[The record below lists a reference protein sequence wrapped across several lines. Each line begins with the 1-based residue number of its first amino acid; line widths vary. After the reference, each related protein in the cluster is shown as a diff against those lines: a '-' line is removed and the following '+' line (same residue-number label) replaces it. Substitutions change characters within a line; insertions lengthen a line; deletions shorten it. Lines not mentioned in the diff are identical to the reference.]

1 MDKPRESCARIRN
14 HNKMKINNLGNHNPR
29 LHADE
34 ILIALAISAQT
45 NPLASLAMKQ
55 LSNLAN
61 AQAHATV
68 VLPQVDEGVFKK
80 LKIQLTTE
88 AEIYAKK
95 LYTK

>member
-1 MDKPRESCARIRN
+1 MAEA
-14 HNKMKINNLGNHNPR
+14 NLHEVIQASILR
-29 LHADE
+29 KAQLQLE
-34 ILIALAISAQT
+34 ISQLQAQKSLAISAQT

-95 LYTK
+95 LYVK